1 MAWTIFSALLPVFGL
16 ILIGYLCGR
25 YDVLGDRAF
34 EVLNRFVLGITL
46 PILTFRSLAKMDP
59 SGLAEPAMVGAITL
73 GALATYAVGFAIERR
88 LGKPLSEANTAALC
102 SCFSNTGFVGLPI
115 ALLVFGEAS
124 LPPVA
129 VAMLLYSTVVFGLG
143 VVMTE
148 VGARHQAGSDH
159 ESGAIRVALRSILR
173 NPLIMLAGAGV
184 GWSLLGLPLTGPVDT
199 LLETLAQAT
208 APCALTAIGIFI
220 ALPRQ
225 DAAPGP
231 LGRVVALK
239 LIGHPLITAGFLLIL
254 PPLPA
259 LWTKVAILMAAMPA
273 GASSFVLAGKA
284 GRSSMELS
292 AWAVM
297 LTTSLASASLIGVLW
312 LIGV

>member
-59 SGLAEPAMVGAITL
+59 SGLAEPAMVAAITL
-73 GALATYAVGFAIERR
+73 GALVTYAIGFAIERR
-88 LGKPLSEANTAALC
+88 LGKPISEANTAALC

-129 VAMLLYSTVVFGLG
+129 VAMLLYSTIVFGLG

-148 VGARHQAGSDH
+148 VGARHQAGHAEGS
-159 ESGAIRVALRSILR
+159 AIRVALRSILR

-184 GWSLLGLPLTGPVDT
+184 GWSLLGLPLTGPVDK

-231 LGRVVALK
+231 VGRVVALK
-239 LIGHPLITAGFLLIL
+239 LIGQPLITAGFLLIL

-292 AWAVM
+292 AWTVM